1 MLRKCMAFFI
11 TILLCVLTACGSM
24 KRITQEDMI
33 DAGEMEDPLLNL
45 ADTLTEK
52 GIFGLCEFTVDS
64 YEVYDSWADAGITAE
79 QLSDADTH
87 GKDAGVVL
95 ITITQRCLNEEN
107 AAGWENMATN
117 NFALIARSEV
127 ETARARGDQWF
138 IYLWIEAARLQD
150 PFWIDQPGTSK
161 LGRFWIPTIHAGESV
176 TYKLGFVLDETARA
190 AAEDGSLLLFYTT
203 NGMPMNFDDFIMLML
218 PVRR

>member
-1 MLRKCMAFFI
+1 MQH
-11 TILLCVLTACGSM
+11 ILSLVRRCV
-24 KRITQEDMI
+24 EDYDMI

-45 ADTLTEK
+45 ADTLTEQ
-52 GIFGLCEFTVDS
+52 GPYGLCEYTVDS
-64 YEVYDSWADAGITAE
+64 YEIYDSWSDAGIAAE
-79 QLSDADTH
+79 QLSDTDTH

-95 ITITQRCLNEEN
+95 ITITQRCLDDEK
-107 AAGWENMATN
+107 AVGWENMATN
-117 NFALIARSEV
+117 VFNLIARSEV

-138 IYLWIEAARLQD
+138 IYLWIEAYRTQD
-150 PFWIDQPGTSK
+150 PFWIDQPGTSE

-176 TYKLGFVLDETARA
+176 TYTLGFVLDDTARA

-203 NGMPMNFDDFIMLML
+203 NGMPMNIDDFIMWLF